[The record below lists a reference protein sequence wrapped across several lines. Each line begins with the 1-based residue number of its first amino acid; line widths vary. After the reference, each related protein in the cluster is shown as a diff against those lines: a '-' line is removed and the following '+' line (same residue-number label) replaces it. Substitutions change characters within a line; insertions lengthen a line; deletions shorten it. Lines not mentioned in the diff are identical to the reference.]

1 MPAAHPTCSCMCTP
15 AMASTVPILG
25 PHAGVSWRVLPDPDC
40 HWPPTAQ
47 QLPSLH
53 TGGRVILAECGK
65 MPRQD
70 AVHAPLWEKAVPGS
84 AERAGSQ
91 SGWRAHGEGIACVP
105 QPITAVLGKL
115 AAWQAL
121 A

>member
-1 MPAAHPTCSCMCTP
+1 M
-15 AMASTVPILG
+15 LYF
-25 PHAGVSWRVLPDPDC
+25 
-40 HWPPTAQ
+40 
-47 QLPSLH
+47 
-53 TGGRVILAECGK
+53 
-65 MPRQD
+65 
-70 AVHAPLWEKAVPGS
+70 WEKAVPGS

-91 SGWRAHGEGIACVP
+91 GGWRADGEGMACVP